1 MNHYKARIAE
11 LEASRLKLITDA
23 REAREEN
30 EKLKAQL
37 ERLRAKVR
45 TKASDRM
52 ARVAAVEEAMAAEA
66 DRIHQWTSQAR
77 AMQPIYDK
85 DKARSSPKC

>member
-11 LEASRLKLITDA
+11 LEASRLKLMADA

-37 ERLRAKVR
+37 NRAK
-45 TKASDRM
+45 S
-52 ARVAAVEEAMAAEA
+52 AAAK
-66 DRIHQWTSQAR
+66 AR
-77 AMQPIYDK
+77 ALAKVVATAP
-85 DKARSSPKC
+85 A

>member
-37 ERLRAKVR
+37 KRAKA
-45 TKASDRM
+45 T
-52 ARVAAVEEAMAAEA
+52 AA
-66 DRIHQWTSQAR
+66 
-77 AMQPIYDK
+77 
-85 DKARSSPKC
+85 KARTLAKVMATAPA